1 MGVGETRVMQ
11 SVSDSFSTEVN
22 LNGLIEVLS
31 KHLYSTPIV
40 AVRELVQN
48 GHDAIV
54 RRRIEQPNAPHDNQI
69 RVTADVAKSTITIS
83 DTGAGLTDSE
93 IHGFLATVGVGYT
106 RMLRQQDD
114 DTGLIGMFGLG
125 FLSAFVLAKD
135 VTVLT
140 TSWQTPEQGWKY
152 HSTDG
157 QRYSVTP
164 CDATAPGT
172 QVILTL
178 KEEYSHLASNTL
190 LERVLSRYC
199 ILLHESVFV
208 GDAVEPVN
216 KLLPPWRESVPE
228 GVTLHR
234 ALVQRKNLAFA
245 AQFESSFE
253 PICTMPVTP
262 FGSSDAVGMLWIQ
275 DGATYG
281 TSDNRN
287 LSLFLRGMLL
297 DDEARELLPPWAGFV
312 GGVIESSK
320 LTPTASREDLQRDE
334 TWHAVRNALTE
345 SLISGLSD
353 LAQNQPELWRRVLLR
368 HNEALLGA
376 ALCDDRLF
384 DLLKDRLQVPTS
396 KGALLA
402 KDLRINNSINI
413 LLSQDGGFE
422 EMLFHILQRP
432 VARGDRY
439 AVVPFLRRWASTYH
453 CRIIEVGTRTGNE
466 QLFSLADLPDDQF
479 AYLETHLCD
488 NEQLIISRFEPAV
501 LPLVVTLDRE
511 AELKQILEQDDA
523 DKRMSTAAL
532 MLARQFTSQIKQTKT
547 SSLYLNLNNP
557 CVMQLVAALKNQQ
570 QPVAA
575 LRVLKSLKVI
585 LCASGNKSQQWDLH
599 QALEDFTQVIPALI
613 NEAK

>member
-1 MGVGETRVMQ
+1 MSTLQLPG
-11 SVSDSFSTEVN
+11 SSYSTEVN

-31 KHLYSTPIV
+31 KHLYSTPVV

-54 RRRIEQPNAPHDNQI
+54 RRRIEQPDAPKDNQI
-69 RVTADVAKSTITIS
+69 RVVADVAKSTITIT
-83 DTGAGLTDSE
+83 DTGAGLTESE

-114 DTGLIGMFGLG
+114 NTGLIGMFGLG
-125 FLSAFVLAKD
+125 FLSAFVLAKE

-140 TSWQTPEQGWKY
+140 TSWQTPDQSWKY

-157 QRYSVTP
+157 QKYTVTP
-164 CDATAPGT
+164 HQSSETGT

-178 KEEYSHLASNTL
+178 KEEYSHLASNNL
-190 LERVLSRYC
+190 LNRVLSRYC
-199 ILLHESVFV
+199 ILLHEPVYV
-208 GDAVEPVN
+208 GDASEPVN
-216 KLLPPWRESVPE
+216 KLQPPWREVAPE
-228 GVTLHR
+228 GVTMHR

-253 PICTMPVTP
+253 PICTIPVVP
-262 FGSSDAVGMLWIQ
+262 AGMSDAVGILWIQ

-297 DDEARELLPPWAGFV
+297 DDEARELLPPWAGFI

-334 TWHAVRNALTE
+334 TWVAVQEALKE
-345 SLISGLSD
+345 ALISGLSD
-353 LAQNQPELWRRVLLR
+353 LAQNQPEIWRRVLMR

-402 KDLRINNSINI
+402 KDLRVNNSIHI
-413 LLSQDGGFE
+413 LLSRDGGFE

-439 AVVPFLRRWASTYH
+439 AVVPFLRRWALLYH
-453 CRIIEVGTRTGNE
+453 CRIIEVGTQTGNE
-466 QLFSLADLPDDQF
+466 QLFSLAELPEEQV
-479 AYLETHLCD
+479 AYLEEHLCD
-488 NEQLIISRFEPAV
+488 GEQLIISRFEPAV
-501 LPLVVTLDRE
+501 LPLVVTPDRE

-523 DKRMSTAAL
+523 DKRISTAAL
-532 MLARQFTSQIKQTKT
+532 MLARQFTSQIQKTKT
-547 SSLYLNLNNP
+547 SSLYINLNNP
-557 CVMQLVAALKNQQ
+557 CVMQLVTALQHHQ

-575 LRVLKSLKVI
+575 LRLLKSLKVI
-585 LCASGNKSQQWDLH
+585 LCSSGNKEQQWDLH
-599 QALEDFTQVIPALI
+599 QALEDFTQVIPVLI
-613 NEAK
+613 NQGK

>member
-1 MGVGETRVMQ
+1 MSTLQLPG
-11 SVSDSFSTEVN
+11 SSYSTEVN

-31 KHLYSTPIV
+31 KHLYSTPVV

-54 RRRIEQPNAPHDNQI
+54 RRRIEQPDAPKDNSI
-69 RVTADVAKSTITIS
+69 RVVADVAKSTITIS
-83 DTGAGLTDSE
+83 DTGAGLTESE

-114 DTGLIGMFGLG
+114 NTGLIGMFGLG
-125 FLSAFVLAKD
+125 FLSAFVLAKE

-140 TSWQTPEQGWKY
+140 TSWQTPDQSWKY

-157 QRYSVTP
+157 LKYTVTP
-164 CDATAPGT
+164 HQSSEPGT

-178 KEEYSHLASNTL
+178 KEEYSHLASNNL
-190 LERVLSRYC
+190 LNRVLSRYC
-199 ILLHESVFV
+199 ILLHEPVYV
-208 GDAVEPVN
+208 GDASEPVN
-216 KLLPPWRESVPE
+216 KLQPPWREETPD
-228 GVTLHR
+228 GVTMHR

-253 PICTMPVTP
+253 PICTIPVVP
-262 FGSSDAVGMLWIQ
+262 AGMSDAVGILWIQ

-287 LSLFLRGMLL
+287 LALLLRGMLL
-297 DDEARELLPPWAGFV
+297 DDEARELLPPWAGFI

-320 LTPTASREDLQRDE
+320 LTPTASREELQRDD
-334 TWHAVRNALTE
+334 TWVAVQDALKE
-345 SLISGLSD
+345 ALISGLSD
-353 LAQNQPELWRRVLLR
+353 LAQNQPEIWRRVLMR

-402 KDLRINNSINI
+402 KDLRINNSIHI
-413 LLSQDGGFE
+413 LLSRDGGFE

-439 AVVPFLRRWASTYH
+439 AVVPFFRGWALLYH
-453 CRIIEVGTRTGNE
+453 CRIFEVGTQTGNE
-466 QLFSLADLPDDQF
+466 QLFSLAELPEEQV
-479 AYLETHLCD
+479 AYLEEHLCD
-488 NEQLIISRFEPAV
+488 GEQLIISRFEPAV
-501 LPLVVTLDRE
+501 LPLVVTPDRE
-511 AELKQILEQDDA
+511 AELKKILEQDDA
-523 DKRMSTAAL
+523 DKRISTAAL
-532 MLARQFTSQIKQTKT
+532 MLARQFTSQIQKTKT
-547 SSLYLNLNNP
+547 SSLYINLNNP
-557 CVMQLVAALKNQQ
+557 CIMQLVTALQHQQ
-570 QPVAA
+570 QPAAA
-575 LRVLKSLKVI
+575 LRLLKSLKVI
-585 LCASGNKSQQWDLH
+585 LCSSGNKEQQWDLH
-599 QALEDFTQVIPALI
+599 QALEDFTQVIPVLI
-613 NEAK
+613 NQGK